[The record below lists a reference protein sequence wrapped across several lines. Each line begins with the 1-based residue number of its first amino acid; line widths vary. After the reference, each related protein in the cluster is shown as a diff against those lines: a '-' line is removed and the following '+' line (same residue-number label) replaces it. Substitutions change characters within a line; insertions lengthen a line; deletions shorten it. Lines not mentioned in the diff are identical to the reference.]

1 MKNKVVFETQIWRFT
16 QNPTKYL
23 SWSSLQKQLTI
34 FVESSILD
42 VWQDFEYRSQIYTFE
57 ENSASWRTTDR
68 KFRSDLGEYSFQDT
82 QFIINHKMYLD
93 INECDVLNGGCQYHC
108 KNTNGSY
115 VCQCSKG
122 FFLDGNGK
130 TCSGNFDN

>member
-1 MKNKVVFETQIWRFT
+1 
-16 QNPTKYL
+16 
-23 SWSSLQKQLTI
+23 
-34 FVESSILD
+34 
-42 VWQDFEYRSQIYTFE
+42 
-57 ENSASWRTTDR
+57 
-68 KFRSDLGEYSFQDT
+68 
-82 QFIINHKMYLD
+82 MYLD
-93 INECDVLNGGCQYHC
+93 INECDVLNGGCQHHY